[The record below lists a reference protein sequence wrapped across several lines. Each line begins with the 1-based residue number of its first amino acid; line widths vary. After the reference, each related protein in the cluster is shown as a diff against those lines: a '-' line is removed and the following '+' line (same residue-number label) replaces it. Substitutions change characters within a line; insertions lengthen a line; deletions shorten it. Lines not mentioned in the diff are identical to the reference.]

1 MSFRPASFRLI
12 VAALAA
18 TIVFPSGSTARAESP
33 QPIVIEIVKFRFEP
47 QMVKLHPGDT
57 VIWKTRDIVP
67 HTATAK
73 DGGWDSGTIE
83 AGGSWKTVITEDML
97 GDYLCVF
104 HPSMIASLN
113 IRSE

>member
-1 MSFRPASFRLI
+1 VSFRPASFRLI

-18 TIVFPSGSTARAESP
+18 TIVFPSGSIARAETP

-47 QMVKLHPGDT
+47 QSLTLRPGDI
-57 VIWKTRDIVP
+57 VIWKNRDIVS

-83 AGGSWKTVITEDML
+83 AGGSWQTVITEDML
-97 GDYLCVF
+97 GTYICVF
-104 HPSMIASLN
+104 HPSMVASLN
-113 IRSE
+113 TRSQ

>member
-1 MSFRPASFRLI
+1 MSLRPARFWLV

-18 TIVFPSGSTARAESP
+18 TIAFPSGSIARAETP

-47 QMVKLHPGDT
+47 QEVTLHPGDI
-57 VIWKTRDIVP
+57 VIWKNRDIVP

-83 AGGSWKTVITEDML
+83 AGGSWQTVITEDMI
-97 GDYLCVF
+97 GTYFCVF
-104 HPSMIASLN
+104 HPSMIASLS
-113 IRSE
+113 IRSK